1 MNRMLD
7 PADETDADVNWDDQ
21 CKINTFSKLNQR
33 LQNRT
38 RFLKDKS
45 FEKDCM
51 EDLVTELELADE
63 NESLLRSYFCF
74 KSYKVGDAF
83 VLLPFDQV
91 QKRLETEQDQ
101 VNEEVWKIETE
112 ISELNS
118 EMEKLKKDLYKKF
131 GKAINL
137 ET

>member
-7 PADETDADVNWDDQ
+7 PADETDADVNWNDQ

-38 RFLKDKS
+38 RSLKDRS
-45 FEKDCM
+45 LEKECM
-51 EDLVTELELADE
+51 EDIVAELELADE
-63 NESLLRSYFCF
+63 NESLF
-74 KSYKVGDAF
+74 YKVGDAF
-83 VLLPFDQV
+83 VLLPFDEV
-91 QKRLETEQDQ
+91 QERLEMEQSQ
-101 VNEEVWKIETE
+101 VNEEVSKLETE
-112 ISELNS
+112 ISELNND
-118 EMEKLKKDLYKKF
+118 MEELKKDLYKKF